1 MKIKQ
6 EAKLVKVKED
16 LTGKTFGKLIV
27 LHQAE
32 DYVDP
37 KGVHRAQWLCQC
49 SCPDNKQVVVA
60 GTKLKS
66 GYTTSCGCAR
76 KECAI
81 ALFKKTN
88 KYSEKQTDE
97 YGDYYIGWTS
107 NTNKEFYIDA
117 NDFELVH
124 KYCWREHISTKT
136 GYCCLV
142 AYNPESKKQIKMH
155 QLVCGKY
162 YDHIDR
168 NPLNNRKHNLR
179 PATAQENM
187 RNKNLSRNNTSGFI
201 GVTWSKTS
209 SKWVSNIQVDG
220 KSISLGSFTD
230 KTDAIRAR
238 LAAELRYFGE
248 FAPQRH
254 LFKEYE
260 IE

>member
-1 MKIKQ
+1 M
-6 EAKLVKVKED
+6 VKVKED
-16 LTGKTFGKLIV
+16 LTGKIFGKLMV
-27 LHQAE
+27 LRQAE
-32 DYVDP
+32 DYIDP

-49 SCPDNKQVVVA
+49 SCPDSKQVVVVGA
-60 GTKLKS
+60 KLKS
-66 GYTTSCGCAR
+66 GHSTSCGCAR

-88 KYSEKQTDE
+88 KYSKKQTDE
-97 YGDYYIGWTS
+97 YGDYYVGWTS

-117 NDFELVH
+117 SDFELVC
-124 KYCWREHISTKT
+124 KYCWREHISAKT
-136 GYCCLV
+136 GYRCLV
-142 AYNPESKKQIKMH
+142 TYNPETKKQIKMH

-179 PATAQENM
+179 PATAQENI
-187 RNKNLSRNNTSGFI
+187 RNRNLSRNNTSGFI
-201 GVTWSKTS
+201 GVTWGKTS

-220 KSISLGSFTD
+220 KNISLGSFAD
-230 KTDAIRAR
+230 KTDAIRVR
-238 LAAELRYFGE
+238 LAAELKYFGE

-254 LFKEYE
+254 LFEEYE